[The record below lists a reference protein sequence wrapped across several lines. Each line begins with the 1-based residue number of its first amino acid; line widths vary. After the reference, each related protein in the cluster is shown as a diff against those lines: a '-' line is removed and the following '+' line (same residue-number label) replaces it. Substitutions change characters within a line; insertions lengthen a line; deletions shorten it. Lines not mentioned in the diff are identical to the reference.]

1 MSDTAVV
8 EGVSKHFDHGARVA
22 ALTDVDLQV
31 REGELVVLLGRSGA
45 GKTTL
50 LSLIGGLD
58 RADSG
63 RITVCGEDV
72 AALRGPALE
81 SYRRRTVGWAFQT
94 AGLLP
99 LLTAVEN
106 VSLPLVLLGRN
117 ESDALSEASRALSA
131 VGLAE
136 RAQHRAH
143 ELSGGEQHRV
153 ALARALAKSPRLLLA
168 DEPTAQLDSET
179 AAEIAALIRRATDSG
194 TAVLFATHDRAVAEL
209 ADRVVEIEDGRIK
222 HQDPRN

>member
-1 MSDTAVV
+1 MSDAAVI
-8 EGVSKHFDHGARVA
+8 EDVSKHFADGGARVD
-22 ALTDVDLQV
+22 ALVDVNLRV
-31 REGELVVLLGRSGA
+31 HEGELVVLLGRSGA

-50 LSLIGGLD
+50 LSLVGGLD
-58 RADSG
+58 LADEG

-72 AALRGPALE
+72 GALRGAALE
-81 SYRRRTVGWAFQT
+81 AFRRRTVGWAFQT

-99 LLTAVEN
+99 LLSAVEN
-106 VSLPLVLLGRN
+106 VSLPLMLLGRPP
-117 ESDALSEASRALSA
+117 SLSMADAATALAA

-136 RAQHRAH
+136 RARHRAY

-153 ALARALAKSPRLLLA
+153 ALARALAKAPPLLLA

-179 AAEIAALIRRATDSG
+179 AREIAGLIRRAANEG

-209 ADRVVEIEDGRIK
+209 ADRVVEIEDGRI
-222 HQDPRN
+222 R